1 MFVFIELFL
10 NFYLLFNLLLL
21 SVFFFFVI
29 RHFTCRHIFILGTM
43 PFAFPLV
50 SFVLSKIIACF
61 SATHVRPAHIFPFK
75 GHHSVFVISFI
86 STVIIE
92 ILWLAVSRELITLII
107 SIMTP
112 SLRLRTWLLS
122 PLIVV
127 LLHSCL
133 GVDDILLIL
142 TLLPMSKNFFV
153 SFSLFCRGDFCAHFL
168 CNNEVWKA
176 QRFHLPWHPR
186 FD

>member
-1 MFVFIELFL
+1 MFVLIEVSLNLFNILLQLFL
-10 NFYLLFNLLLL
+10 T
-21 SVFFFFVI
+21 VFFFFVI
-29 RHFTCRHIFILGTM
+29 WHFTCRHVLILGAM
-43 PFAFPLV
+43 SFAFPLV
-50 SFVLSKIIACF
+50 SFVLSVIIACF
-61 SATHVRPAHIFPFK
+61 SAAHVRPAHIFPFK
-75 GHHSVFVISFI
+75 GHHSVLVISFI

-92 ILWLAVSRELITLII
+92 ILWLAVARELITLIV
-107 SIMTP
+107 SIMAR

-127 LLHSCL
+127 LLHSGL

-153 SFSLFCRGDFCAHFL
+153 SFSLFCRSDFCAHFL

-176 QRFHLPWHPR
+176 QRLHLPWHPR